1 MISKTG
7 FRRLLVCLLLVFVP
21 VSVQAADYLFAFLGG
36 NARGDLWL
44 VDRATGQV
52 LLTETADSKT
62 VAEYTG
68 HYGNIAF
75 HHFADTDQHAGWLA
89 DHLIRKALPELR
101 RLEQSGQLEV
111 TSLSFLYALAGLNA
125 VDGKASGY
133 DPIAGRQALHQFEQT
148 VDAAFQSAGR
158 TIAAMHGVSDSK
170 LILKAMEVV
179 RETSAGPA
187 ADLVVYTDTY
197 AIGFYRHDGGLQI
210 KESFADDPARTPAG
224 GFFQLGKNGSQTLF
238 SAQGEEHLVESVRQ
252 FWDKQGRHYTD
263 EELRQRYQ
271 DTNRNE
277 LGGVL
282 AEMGAN
288 PLLWQL
294 NDSDVSVL
302 KQLVF
307 ETARDIGKMLSE
319 LIPAPIETVTAV
331 QKQPVA
337 LIGFYADILNA
348 SPTFYQALRS
358 GLTDRYE
365 PRLIHGGELSWALAG
380 AAVRLFNAVDAVRY
394 P

>member
-1 MISKTG
+1 MISRPVIRQ
-7 FRRLLVCLLLVFVP
+7 FLMCVWLVFLP
-21 VSVQAADYLFAFLGG
+21 VGAQAADYLFAFLGS

-62 VAEYTG
+62 VADYTG

-89 DHLIRKALPELR
+89 DHLIRKVLPELQ
-101 RLEQSGQLEV
+101 RLEQSGQLKV

-133 DPIAGRQALHQFEQT
+133 DPVAGRQALHQFEHI
-148 VDAAFQSAGR
+148 VDAAFQSDGR

-170 LILKAMEVV
+170 LILQAMEVV

-187 ADLVVYTDTY
+187 ADLVVYADTY
-197 AIGFYRHDGGLQI
+197 SIGFYRHDGNI
-210 KESFADDPARTPAG
+210 KVKESFADDPARTPAG

-238 SAQGEEHLVESVRQ
+238 SEQGAEHLTESVRQ

-263 EELRQRYQ
+263 AELRLRYQ

-282 AEMGAN
+282 AEMGTN
-288 PLLWQL
+288 PVLWQL
-294 NDSDVSVL
+294 NEGDVSTL

-307 ETARDIGKMLSE
+307 ETAQDIGKMLSE
-319 LIPAPIETVTAV
+319 LTPASTAG

-337 LIGFYADILNA
+337 IIGFYADILNA
-348 SPTFYQALRS
+348 SPSFYQALRS
-358 GLTDRYE
+358 GLTYRYE

-380 AAVRLFNAVDAVRY
+380 AAVQLFNAVDAVRY